1 VTIEQF
7 LLALRGRLGTF
18 ALVLLATV
26 LVAASVSV
34 LLPKSYKASVAL
46 LVDAK
51 DEQSLN
57 NALRPLVLPQERL
70 SYLQT
75 QADILASRKVAR
87 KVVEDLKLAQG
98 AKAQEDFAKIAKGG
112 ESIEDWLAEGLLK
125 NLKVETSQS
134 SVIQA
139 SFTAR
144 DPRRAAQVA
153 NGFAKAYADTMLELR
168 VGPTREAAAWFD
180 EQLKSL
186 RANLENAQA
195 KLTNYHQREGI
206 VSSDERYDVENARLV
221 TLSEEATQAQ
231 GKALEWESRAGQA
244 RKYVAQG
251 RSPERLPDVVDSSF
265 VQKLK
270 SDLLHGEA
278 KLQQMSTQYGI
289 NHPEYQRQ
297 LSENRSLRE
306 RLDAEMKTI
315 VDGMEGS
322 VRLSRQR
329 EVELAKAVAAQRS
342 RLLRLKENRNE
353 FTVLKSNVASAERA
367 YDTAMQRFVA
377 NQVDSRASQANV
389 TVLNPAVVPS
399 SPSNP
404 KVLLNVIL
412 SVVVGTMLGLGVVFL
427 MEIVDRR
434 VRSPADLVR
443 EGKVPLLAVL
453 NSDRPA
459 RLLERLGRAP
469 RALPSPG

>member
-1 VTIEQF
+1 MTIEQF

-26 LVAASVSV
+26 LAAASVSV
-34 LLPKSYKASVAL
+34 LLPKSYKATVAL

-57 NALRPLVLPQERL
+57 NALRPLVFSQERL

-98 AKAQEDFAKIAKGG
+98 AKAQEDFARIAKGG

-125 NLKVETSQS
+125 SLKVETSQS

-153 NGFAKAYADTMLELR
+153 NAFAKAYADTMLELR
-168 VGPTREAAAWFD
+168 VGPTREAAVWFD

-186 RANLENAQA
+186 RASLENAQA

-206 VSSDERYDVENARLV
+206 VSSDERYDVENARLA

-244 RKYVAQG
+244 RKYAAQG
-251 RSPERLPDVVDSSF
+251 RSPERLPDVLDSSF

-315 VDGMEGS
+315 VEGMEGS

-329 EVELAKAVAAQRS
+329 EAELAKAAAAQRS

-412 SVVVGTMLGLGVVFL
+412 SMVVGAMLGLGVVFL
-427 MEIVDRR
+427 MEIIDRR

-443 EGKVPLLAVL
+443 EGNLPLLAVL
-453 NSDRPA
+453 NGARPE
-459 RLLERLGRAP
+459 RLLDRLGRAP

>member
-7 LLALRGRLGTF
+7 LLALRGRFAAF

-26 LVAASVSV
+26 VVAAAVSV

-125 NLKVETSQS
+125 SLKVETSQS

-153 NGFAKAYADTMLELR
+153 NAFAKAYADTMLELR
-168 VGPTREAAAWFD
+168 VGPTREAAVWFD

-195 KLTNYHQREGI
+195 RLTNYHQREGI
-206 VSSDERYDVENARLV
+206 VSSDERYDVENTRLA

-251 RSPERLPDVVDSSF
+251 RSPERLPDVLDSSF

-278 KLQQMSTQYGI
+278 KLQQMSMQYGI

-297 LSENRSLRE
+297 QSENRSLRE

-315 VDGMEGS
+315 VEGMEGS

-329 EVELAKAVAAQRS
+329 ESELARAVAAQRS

-399 SPSNP
+399 SPSQP

-427 MEIVDRR
+427 MEIIDRR

-443 EGKVPLLAVL
+443 EGNVPLLAVL
-453 NSDRPA
+453 N
-459 RLLERLGRAP
+459 
-469 RALPSPG
+469 